1 MLATDLKAWIFDTHA
16 RLTKRGGGK
25 NSLGKNRILPTL
37 QKFCQVKK
45 PVISNRL
52 AKFTWQTKENLH
64 QEPWDRNKIVFPPFL
79 PPCASGCALRRR
91 VHICA
96 LWPFKCQVSPIC
108 QAKCQMVGEG
118 NSQILAKKW
127 NAKSKCQ
134 TVGVALYWGTTLNH
148 YNTNLIRRFSD
159 IPRWH
164 FLWYWV
170 TNV

>member
-1 MLATDLKAWIFDTHA
+1 MKKKSSRVDS
-16 RLTKRGGGK
+16 
-25 NSLGKNRILPTL
+25 NLGKNRILPTL

-45 PVISNRL
+45 SVISDRL
-52 AKFTWQTKENLH
+52 EKFTWQTKENLH
-64 QEPWDRNKIVFPPFL
+64 QEPGTETKLFFHPFCL
-79 PPCASGCALRRR
+79 RALVDARFGGERIYAR
-91 VHICA
+91 FG
-96 LWPFKCQVSPIC
+96 PSN
-108 QAKCQMVGEG
+108 AKSHQFAKPNAKWLERAIHRFW
-118 NSQILAKKW
+118 QKKW